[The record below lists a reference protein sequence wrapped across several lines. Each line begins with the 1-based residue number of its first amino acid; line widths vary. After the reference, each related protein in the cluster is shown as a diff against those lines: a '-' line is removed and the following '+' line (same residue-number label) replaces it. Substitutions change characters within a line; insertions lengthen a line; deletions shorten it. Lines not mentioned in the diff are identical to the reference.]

1 MFFLLLCVQE
11 RLLALKRS
19 MSFMQDMDFTQ
30 QAAILGDEDLTA
42 DLPPA
47 EIIPVPMESA
57 KKSKKQPV
65 KDMKEVIRYS
75 TAEVVHLMLCDTALL
90 NNLLTFSL
98 LLSQLPVWTRG
109 KCVQF
114 DWQYSRGACSGSGWT
129 FCRWSSGSHQQ
140 IHARFQGDSTFSL
153 YIHFFFQTPLVEAH
167 VHVCESFIFPFLCF
181 QIGYLH
187 KESDSSLLYTVVNQ
201 LDPDAEG
208 NYHVTAL

>member
-1 MFFLLLCVQE
+1 MSYKVKKKCVTRFFFFFLFSIQE

-47 EIIPVPMESA
+47 EIIPIPVESA
-57 KKSKKQPV
+57 KKSRKQPV

-75 TAEVVHLMLCDTALL
+75 TGEVVHLILSGTALV

-109 KCVQF
+109 KCLQF
-114 DWQYSRGACSGSGWT
+114 DWQYSRRARSGTGWT
-129 FCRWSSGSHQQ
+129 LCRWSSGSHQ
-140 IHARFQGDSTFSL
+140 
-153 YIHFFFQTPLVEAH
+153 
-167 VHVCESFIFPFLCF
+167 
-181 QIGYLH
+181 
-187 KESDSSLLYTVVNQ
+187 
-201 LDPDAEG
+201 
-208 NYHVTAL
+208 